1 MLSVTAINPIVVQV
15 VRHLDTSG
23 IFQMKRIRRL
33 TVGCQNLRRRTD
45 FMTKTP
51 YIPFIY
57 IGRSRLFENGLL
69 TNVEN
74 AKKTAGT
81 PSPDRMQIAR
91 ENALGVHSREP
102 EPRDGDFGS
111 LVEGEKEDI

>member
-1 MLSVTAINPIVVQV
+1 M
-15 VRHLDTSG
+15 
-23 IFQMKRIRRL
+23 
-33 TVGCQNLRRRTD
+33 
-45 FMTKTP
+45 
-51 YIPFIY
+51 
-57 IGRSRLFENGLL
+57 L

-74 AKKTAGT
+74 AKETAGT

-102 EPRDGDFGS
+102 EPRDGDSGS